1 MPGESAG
8 HRQPDPRLAGEL
20 AGIHAAAFSGED
32 RPWSGPEI
40 LALPGEAGLLT
51 LSVLSEARRRRLET
65 NAGRLHRRSVALAVG
80 KPWE

>member
-1 MPGESAG
+1 MEPG
-8 HRQPDPRLAGEL
+8 GEL
-20 AGIHAAAFSGED
+20 APAGF
-32 RPWSGPEI
+32 
-40 LALPGEAGLLT
+40 ALYRAVAGEAGLLT